1 MKKTVNKAV
10 NKAAF
15 ETAHVEIEENKSEFK
30 GRQYRVEKYEQGF
43 IITMDH
49 GSGFRACGKFG
60 LWDEP
65 FVYRNLKLAQEA
77 LAIFESQ
84 CIRSKDI

>member
-1 MKKTVNKAV
+1 MKKSVNKAV
-10 NKAAF
+10 HKGAF
-15 ETAHVEIEENKSEFK
+15 ETAHVEYK
-30 GRQYRVEKYEQGF
+30 GRQYRIEPYEQGF

-65 FVYRNLKLAQEA
+65 FVYRKEYIAKLA
-77 LAIFESQ
+77 LAKFESER
-84 CIRSKDI
+84 IKRD

>member
-10 NKAAF
+10 NKAEF
-15 ETAHVEIEENKSEFK
+15 ETAHVEIEENKTEFK
-30 GRQYRVEKYEQGF
+30 GRQYRIEKYEQGF
-43 IITMDH
+43 IIAMDH

-65 FVYRNLKLAQEA
+65 FVYRNEYIAKLA
-77 LAIFESQ
+77 LAKFESER
-84 CIRSKDI
+84 IKKD

>member
-10 NKAAF
+10 HKGAF
-15 ETAHVEIEENKSEFK
+15 ETAHVEYK
-30 GRQYRVEKYEQGF
+30 GRQYRIEKYEQGF

-65 FVYRNLKLAQEA
+65 FVYRNEYIAKLA
-77 LAIFESQ
+77 LVKFESER
-84 CIRSKDI
+84 IKKD